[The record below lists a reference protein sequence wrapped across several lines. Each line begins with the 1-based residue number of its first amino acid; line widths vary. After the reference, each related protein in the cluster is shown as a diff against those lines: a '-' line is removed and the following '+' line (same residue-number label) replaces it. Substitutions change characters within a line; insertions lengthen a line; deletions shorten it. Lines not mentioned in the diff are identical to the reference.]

1 MELATC
7 GLCQLQV
14 PHQNTI
20 QAEMPVHNPQN
31 DSLKLA
37 PKKICKTCHSVI
49 SQIQQFASYHQI
61 KYSDTQFKA
70 SVIQGIKSLLPNP
83 RPLLQQFYTSSS
95 GFNQIQRNRAS
106 SESKLKVGKR
116 FPT

>member
-14 PHQNTI
+14 PHQNTV

-37 PKKICKTCHSVI
+37 LKKLCKTCHSVI
-49 SQIQQFASYHQI
+49 SQI
-61 KYSDTQFKA
+61 
-70 SVIQGIKSLLPNP
+70 
-83 RPLLQQFYTSSS
+83 
-95 GFNQIQRNRAS
+95 
-106 SESKLKVGKR
+106 
-116 FPT
+116 